1 MAKATSFVD
10 RARAE
15 TLFQFDEQDA
25 AVAILEPYVYGEK
38 AEEVAVRLDEVGT
51 PR

>member
-15 TLFQFDEQDA
+15 TLCQFDEPEASA
-25 AVAILEPYVYGEK
+25 AIIAPYAYGETP
-38 AEEVAVRLDEVGT
+38 EEGAVRLDEGST